1 MHYKFRIP
9 DKNAELEKL
18 QAELQAVQQSNEDY
32 ARELD
37 AYKKKLDDAE
47 REQKK
52 ALENAQSKEIF

>member
-47 REQKK
+47 HQQKK
-52 ALENAQSKEIF
+52 ALENAQSK